1 MMTSE
6 PGAESLL
13 DTIADATKLGRL
25 PRPPPWSSVVSSTRQ
40 TRFAGRTA
48 VVTGAASG
56 IGRATAERLRD
67 EGAAV
72 LAVDRN
78 EQLLATLDG
87 CEQLAVDLSTLAGVA
102 AVAAAVEHP
111 DLLVNA
117 AGVLLL
123 RALDEVDEAAFD
135 AQVAV
140 NLKAVFFLSQALCP
154 RIEPGG
160 AVVNLSSTSAQT
172 GSTLEAAVYAA
183 TKAGVLSLTRAFA
196 HASAPRNVRVNAIV
210 PGIVDTPMQDAVLE
224 QVSVL
229 RGLPVAQLAEDR
241 LKGVPMARSSS
252 AAECAGLIAF
262 LLSDDAGYLTG
273 QTIDWSGGLVMR

>member
-1 MMTSE
+1 VS
-6 PGAESLL
+6 
-13 DTIADATKLGRL
+13 
-25 PRPPPWSSVVSSTRQ
+25 SSTRQ
-40 TRFAGRTA
+40 PRFAGRRA

-56 IGRATAERLRD
+56 IGRATAELLRD

-78 EQLLATLDG
+78 EQLLATLEG
-87 CEQLAVDLSTLAGVA
+87 CVLLTVDLSSLEGVE
-102 AVAAAVEHP
+102 AVAAAAGQP

-123 RALDEVDEAAFD
+123 RALGEVDEAAFD
-135 AQVAV
+135 TQVAV
-140 NLKAVFFLSQALCP
+140 NLKALFFLSQALVP
-154 RIEPGG
+154 RIAPGG

-183 TKAGVLSLTRAFA
+183 TKAAVLSLTRAFA
-196 HASAPRNVRVNAIV
+196 HANAARNVRVNAIV

-229 RGLPVAQLAEDR
+229 RGLPVEQLADAR
-241 LKGVPMARSSS
+241 LSAVPLARSSS
-252 AAECAGLIAF
+252 AAECAELIAF
-262 LLSDDAGYLTG
+262 LLSGDAGYLTG
-273 QTIDWSGGLVMR
+273 QAIDWSGGMVMR

>member
-1 MMTSE
+1 MITFAS
-6 PGAESLL
+6 GAESLL
-13 DTIADATKLGRL
+13 DTIADATKER
-25 PRPPPWSSVVSSTRQ
+25 PSPPPPAWRSVVTSSTRA
-40 TRFAGRTA
+40 RFEGRTA

-78 EQLLATLDG
+78 AELLATLDG
-87 CEQLAVDLSTLAGVA
+87 CAHLVCDLSALEGVRS
-102 AVAAAVEHP
+102 VIAAAEHP

-135 AQVAV
+135 TQIAI
-140 NLKAVFFLSQALCP
+140 NLKALFFLSQSLIP
-154 RIEPGG
+154 RIASGG
-160 AVVNLSSTSAQT
+160 AVVNLSSSSAQT

-183 TKAGVLSLTRAFA
+183 TKAAVLSLTRAFA
-196 HASAPRNVRVNAIV
+196 HANAARNVRVNAIV

-224 QVSVL
+224 QVAAIRSTTVE
-229 RGLPVAQLAEDR
+229 QLARDR
-241 LKGVPMARSSS
+241 LKGVPLGRSSS
-252 AAECAGLIAF
+252 AAECAALIAF
-262 LLSDDAGYLTG
+262 LLSDEAGYLTG

>member
-1 MMTSE
+1 
-6 PGAESLL
+6 
-13 DTIADATKLGRL
+13 
-25 PRPPPWSSVVSSTRQ
+25 VSTPRQ
-40 TRFAGRTA
+40 TRFAGRSA

-78 EQLLATLDG
+78 GELLETLEGCAHLQVDLATLDG
-87 CEQLAVDLSTLAGVA
+87 VA
-102 AVAAAVEHP
+102 SVVAAAPAP

-123 RALDEVDEAAFD
+123 RALAEVDEAAFD
-135 AQVAV
+135 TQIAV

-154 RIEPGG
+154 RIAAGG

-183 TKAGVLSLTRAFA
+183 TKAAVLSLTRAFA
-196 HASAPRNVRVNAIV
+196 HANAARNVRVNAVV
-210 PGIVDTPMQDAVLE
+210 PGIVDTPMQDAVLA
-224 QVSVL
+224 QVAAIQGVSSE
-229 RGLPVAQLAEDR
+229 QLAVAR
-241 LKGVPMARSSS
+241 LQGVPLARSSS
-252 AAECAGLIAF
+252 AAECAALIAF

-273 QTIDWSGGLVMR
+273 QAIDWSGGLVMR

>member
-1 MMTSE
+1 MTS
-6 PGAESLL
+6 SLPSRFE
-13 DTIADATKLGRL
+13 GRM
-25 PRPPPWSSVVSSTRQ
+25 
-40 TRFAGRTA
+40 A

-78 EQLLATLDG
+78 GELLATLDG
-87 CEQLAVDLSTLAGVA
+87 CAQLVCDHSTLDGVQT
-102 AVAAAVEHP
+102 VIAAAEQP

-123 RALDEVDEAAFD
+123 RSLEEVDEAAFD
-135 AQVAV
+135 TQIAI
-140 NLKAVFFLSQALCP
+140 NLKALFFLSQALCP
-154 RIEPGG
+154 RIAPGG
-160 AVVNLSSTSAQT
+160 AVVNLSSSSAQT

-196 HASAPRNVRVNAIV
+196 HANAARNVRVNAIV
-210 PGIVDTPMQDAVLE
+210 PGIVDTPMQDAVLD
-224 QVSVL
+224 QVAL
-229 RGLPVAQLAEDR
+229 IRGVTREQLAVDR
-241 LKGVPMARSSS
+241 LKGVPLARSSS
-252 AAECAGLIAF
+252 AAECAALIAF

>member
-1 MMTSE
+1 
-6 PGAESLL
+6 
-13 DTIADATKLGRL
+13 
-25 PRPPPWSSVVSSTRQ
+25 VSSSRQ
-40 TRFAGRTA
+40 TRFEGRSA

-56 IGRATAERLRD
+56 IGRAVAELLRD

-78 EQLLATLDG
+78 AELLAGLEG
-87 CEQLAVDLSTLAGVA
+87 CAPLVCDLSTLDGVHA
-102 AVAAAVEHP
+102 VVAAAEAP

-135 AQVAV
+135 TQLAV
-140 NLKAVFFLSQALCP
+140 NLKALFFLSQSLVP
-154 RIEPGG
+154 RIAPGG
-160 AVVNLSSTSAQT
+160 AVVNLSSSSAQT

-196 HASAPRNVRVNAIV
+196 HANAARNVRVNAIV
-210 PGIVDTPMQDAVLE
+210 PGIVDTPMQDAVLDE
-224 QVSVL
+224 VARI
-229 RGLPVAQLAEDR
+229 RGLPREQLALDR
-241 LKGVPMARSSS
+241 LKGVPLARSSS
-252 AAECAGLIAF
+252 AAECAALIAF

-273 QTIDWSGGLVMR
+273 QAIDWSGGLVMR

>member
-1 MMTSE
+1 MMSRT
-6 PGAESLL
+6 PGSESLL
-13 DTIADATKLGRL
+13 DTIADASKKMT
-25 PRPPPWSSVVSSTRQ
+25 PSPPPAGRSLVSSSSQ
-40 TRFAGRTA
+40 ARFAGRTA

-78 EQLLATLDG
+78 GELLESLDG
-87 CEQLAVDLSTLAGVA
+87 CAQLVVDLSTLAGVD
-102 AVAAAVEHP
+102 AVIAAAEHP

-135 AQVAV
+135 TQIAI
-140 NLKAVFFLSQALCP
+140 NLKALFFLSQALCP
-154 RIEPGG
+154 RIAPGG
-160 AVVNLSSTSAQT
+160 AVVNLSSSSAQT
-172 GSTLEAAVYAA
+172 GSTLEAAIYAA

-196 HASAPRNVRVNAIV
+196 YANAPRDVRVNAIV

-224 QVSVL
+224 QVAVI
-229 RGLPVAQLAEDR
+229 RGVSPEQLAVDR
-241 LKGVPMARSSS
+241 LKAVPLGRSSS
-252 AAECAGLIAF
+252 AAECAALIAF
-262 LLSDDAGYLTG
+262 LLSDEAGYLTG
-273 QTIDWSGGLVMR
+273 QTIDWGGGLIMR

>member
-1 MMTSE
+1 MMSPRQQRNRYWIRLRTLPKNGRPSYRQ
-6 PGAESLL
+6 PGGL
-13 DTIADATKLGRL
+13 
-25 PRPPPWSSVVSSTRQ
+25 VVSITHLA
-40 TRFAGRTA
+40 RFAGKTA

-56 IGRATAERLRD
+56 IGRATAGLLRD
-67 EGAAV
+67 EGATV

-78 EQLLATLDG
+78 EELLGTLAG
-87 CEQLAVDLSTLAGVA
+87 CRLLVADLSTLAGVD
-102 AVAAAVEHP
+102 AVAEAAGAP

-123 RALDEVDEAAFD
+123 RALGDVDEVAFD
-135 AQVAV
+135 TQVAV
-140 NLKAVFFLSQALCP
+140 NLKALFFLSQALCP
-154 RIEPGG
+154 RIPPGG

-196 HASAPRNVRVNAIV
+196 HANAARNVRVNAVV

-224 QVSVL
+224 QVAAIQ
-229 RGLPVAQLAEDR
+229 GTTAEQLAVDR
-241 LKGVPMARSSS
+241 LQGVPLRRSST
-252 AAECAGLIAF
+252 AAACAGLIAF
-262 LLSDDAGYLTG
+262 LLSDEGGYLTG

>member
-1 MMTSE
+1 
-6 PGAESLL
+6 
-13 DTIADATKLGRL
+13 
-25 PRPPPWSSVVSSTRQ
+25 VSSTGQ
-40 TRFAGRTA
+40 TRFAGRRA

-78 EQLLATLDG
+78 GELLESLDG
-87 CEQLAVDLSTLAGVA
+87 CALLIADLSTLAGVDTV
-102 AVAAAVEHP
+102 VAAAEQP

-123 RALDEVDEAAFD
+123 RPLDEVDEAAFD
-135 AQVAV
+135 IQVAV
-140 NLKAVFFLSQALCP
+140 NLKALFFLSQALCP
-154 RIEPGG
+154 RIAPGG

-183 TKAGVLSLTRAFA
+183 TKAAVLSLTRAFA
-196 HASAPRNVRVNAIV
+196 HANAVRNVRVNAIV

-224 QVSVL
+224 QVSEM
-229 RGLPVAQLAEDR
+229 RGVPVEQLALDR
-241 LKGVPMARSSS
+241 LKGVALARSSS

-262 LLSDDAGYLTG
+262 MLSDDAGYLTG
-273 QTIDWSGGLVMR
+273 QAIDWSGGLVMR